1 MDQLKHCLGDLLLA
15 ATISH
20 VSTVPWL
27 LESLG
32 EQLGNLC
39 RRFEPLVPDGLYL
52 PAPPVYCP
60 QPATVDKVRRHSKYL
75 CFKKKN
81 LFCRN
86 FAIVTDE
93 SEVFRSIVA
102 LRYNAGL
109 SIESIWV
116 RIPFAAVSKVG
127 HFRSLHNAPVHSA

>member
-1 MDQLKHCLGDLLLA
+1 MQIFIILFLRTFSVPSLPPVVDGNEIDQLKHCLGDLLLA

-32 EQLGNLC
+32 EQLGHLC

-60 QPATVDKVRRHSKYL
+60 QPTTVDKVRGS
-75 CFKKKN
+75 FN
-81 LFCRN
+81 LSRFLN
-86 FAIVTDE
+86 LYFL
-93 SEVFRSIVA
+93 F
-102 LRYNAGL
+102 LREFL
-109 SIESIWV
+109 
-116 RIPFAAVSKVG
+116 K
-127 HFRSLHNAPVHSA
+127 L